1 MRTLILFAG
10 GESPPRDVL
19 EDLPEAELVVAA
31 DGGYD
36 IAVELGH
43 PVDVLVGDL
52 DSIHAAELPGHVLVE
67 RHPVDKD
74 ATDLELALELMS
86 MQAPDRVV
94 IVGGSGGRI
103 DHEFGAAALICS
115 PRWVGIEEIDWFS
128 ARGRAHVI
136 RGHRRL
142 HGDIGA
148 TVSLIASGGDA
159 TGVRTTGLHWDLAG
173 EDLQFGSTRGLSN
186 RLVSPVVDISVES
199 GCLLALFP
207 RL

>member
-1 MRTLILFAG
+1 MRTVILFAG

-19 EDLPEAELVVAA
+19 EDLPVAELVVAA

-52 DSIHAAELPGHVLVE
+52 DSIKATELPGHVLVE

-86 MQAPDRVV
+86 KQAPDRLV

-115 PRWVGIEEIDWFS
+115 PRWVGVEEIDWIS

-136 RGHRRL
+136 RDRRRL

-148 TVSLIASGGDA
+148 TLSLVAFGGDA

-173 EDLQFGSTRGLSN
+173 ESLQFGSTRGLSN

>member
-1 MRTLILFAG
+1 MRTVILFAG

-43 PVDVLVGDL
+43 PVDVLVGDI
-52 DSIHAAELPGHVLVE
+52 DSLQAAELPRHVLVE

-86 MQAPDRVV
+86 KQAPDRLV

-115 PRWVGIEEIDWFS
+115 PRWVGVEEIDWIS

-136 RGHRRL
+136 RDRRRL

-148 TVSLIASGGDA
+148 ILSLVAFDGDA

-173 EDLQFGSTRGLSN
+173 ESLQFGSTRGLSN